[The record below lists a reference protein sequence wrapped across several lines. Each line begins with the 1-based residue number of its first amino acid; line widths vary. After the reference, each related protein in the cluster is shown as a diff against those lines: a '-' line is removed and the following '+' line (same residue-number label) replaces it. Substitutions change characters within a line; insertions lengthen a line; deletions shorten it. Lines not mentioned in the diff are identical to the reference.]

1 MKTSVKISVFFPPK
15 NVICFSKA
23 CKNIQM
29 DTIHLHNIKHTKKYI
44 IGWNIKERF
53 LSYTVTF
60 GYRKTSAEHV
70 FHVI

>member
-29 DTIHLHNIKHTKKYI
+29 DTIYLHNIKHPKIHNWLEYQREVPLIYCYI
-44 IGWNIKERF
+44 R
-53 LSYTVTF
+53 V
-60 GYRKTSAEHV
+60 
-70 FHVI
+70 